1 MVYWRGIN
9 LFPIKM
15 IGGLTMKLLKTFLAS
30 QLLMLAPF
38 LPGFAEADDK
48 QACHNM
54 FSPLQNVALKIKS
67 EGGTWELFEKREIF
81 RKHAIVG
88 LHVDSKITTLITNID
103 YLCESQQ
110 GIPRNR
116 VAAQVVPM
124 LEEKGAE
131 GFIEYYLG
139 LFHSIDEIKG
149 WVKYAEYFI
158 AHHKRQLD
166 INQTQK
172 TIENARPYFDRY
184 QELAIKLKTTNDIKG
199 IAKDGKALIED
210 IVRFNAEDPLLKQA
224 SHENA
229 QIPQVS
235 ALTNISDEM

>member
-1 MVYWRGIN
+1 MVYLQGIN

-30 QLLMLAPF
+30 QLLMLVPF
-38 LPGFAEADDK
+38 LPGFAEADNE
-48 QACHNM
+48 QACYNM

-67 EGGTWELFEKREIF
+67 EGGTWELFEKREVF

-124 LEEKGAE
+124 MEKRGPK

-139 LFHSIDEIKG
+139 LFHSIEEIKG
-149 WVKYAEYFI
+149 WVKYADYFI

-166 INQTQK
+166 INETRK
-172 TIENARPYFDRY
+172 TIENARQYFDRY
-184 QELAIKLKTTNDIKG
+184 QELSIKLKTTNDIKG

-224 SHENA
+224 SYENA

-235 ALTNISDEM
+235 ALTNVSDEM